1 MQPTRSLTLIISL
14 LLSACV
20 TINIYFP
27 AAAAEKAADR
37 IIRDVW
43 GLPPAQNAPGAP
55 ASPAPAEDKTSL
67 RQRMDQGA
75 RSVMTSLLQVAT
87 VTTVYAQEPDLTISS
102 PAINKLTAAMEA
114 RHTRLQPY
122 YQSGAI
128 GLTANALVEVR
139 APQAIPLNER
149 NVVKQLVADENND
162 RAALYRE
169 IAKANGHP
177 EWEDNI
183 RQTFAGRWI
192 ANASAGWWYQE
203 SGGAWKQK

>member
-1 MQPTRSLTLIISL
+1 MRKTKRPFTLFLLL

-43 GLPPAQNAPGAP
+43 GLPPSPGTPPAQAP
-55 ASPAPAEDKTSL
+55 ADDKTSW
-67 RQRMDQGA
+67 RPSMDQEVREVLSRVLA
-75 RSVMTSLLQVAT
+75 VAT
-87 VTTVYAQEPDLTISS
+87 VATVYAQEPDLTISS
-102 PAINKLTAAMEA
+102 PAIDKLTASMEA
-114 RHTRLQPY
+114 RHAKLRPY

-128 GLTANALVEVR
+128 GLTRNALVEVR
-139 APQAIPLNER
+139 NPQAIALNER

-162 RAALYRE
+162 RSALYRE

-177 EWEDNI
+177 EWEESI
-183 RQTFAGRWI
+183 RETFARRWV
-192 ANASAGWWYQE
+192 ANASAGWWYQD

>member
-1 MQPTRSLTLIISL
+1 MVKTRRSLTWLLSL
-14 LLSACV
+14 MLSACV

-43 GLPPAQNAPGAP
+43 GLPPAPDAPPPQAP
-55 ASPAPAEDKTSL
+55 ADDKTSWL
-67 RQRMDQGA
+67 PNLDQNVQA
-75 RSVMTSLLQVAT
+75 VLSRILAVAT
-87 VTTVYAQEPDLTISS
+87 VATAYAQEPDLTISS
-102 PAINKLTAAMEA
+102 PAIDKLTASMEA

-128 GLTANALVEVR
+128 GLTRNALVEVR
-139 APQAIPLNER
+139 NPQAIPLNER
-149 NVVKQLVADENND
+149 NIVKQLVADENND
-162 RAALYRE
+162 RVALYRE

-177 EWEDNI
+177 EWEENI
-183 RQTFAGRWI
+183 RETFARRWV
-192 ANASAGWWYQE
+192 ANAAAGWWYQD